1 MTGLMTRKEALFCG
15 AATATCLGHSNVSIC
30 PSRYFAPTRLLASP
44 CKAQVSHPGNGPFTK
59 SDQSAPIVLGSRLA
73 TRDDSC
79 PSGAAGPFTGLH
91 LGERHKQVTG
101 RNHPLKSEKYMRL
114 QFAAV
119 TFATALLA
127 LTSSAAVA
135 LERKVQI
142 NNQTSFTIVE
152 FYASNTGT
160 ADWQEDILGSDVLP
174 AGGSVVI
181 NIDDGSG
188 YCKFDFLAVF
198 DDGDELV
205 SSDNNVCELDEF
217 NFTN

>member
-1 MTGLMTRKEALFCG
+1 
-15 AATATCLGHSNVSIC
+15 
-30 PSRYFAPTRLLASP
+30 
-44 CKAQVSHPGNGPFTK
+44 
-59 SDQSAPIVLGSRLA
+59 
-73 TRDDSC
+73 
-79 PSGAAGPFTGLH
+79 
-91 LGERHKQVTG
+91 
-101 RNHPLKSEKYMRL
+101 MRL

-174 AGGSVVI
+174 AGSSVMI